1 MANADKH
8 RTRGVLAAW
17 RWQAGRPNTVPA
29 ASSPRGAGK
38 RVGCYHATQRDAA
51 GTVMGQLALFF
62 IPNLSITS
70 PYFAE
75 KTKFLCAY
83 GKFRNILPHAA

>member
-1 MANADKH
+1 MP
-8 RTRGVLAAW
+8 T
-17 RWQAGRPNTVPA
+17 NTVPA

-62 IPNLSITS
+62 IPN
-70 PYFAE
+70 FATMPIKGADMTLRLMNRLAFAVIDE
-75 KTKFLCAY
+75 FS
-83 GKFRNILPHAA
+83 